1 MHQLDSVR
9 QHPVHQRGKQL
20 TKTQISVSQLHT
32 AILSAMLKTKWKS
45 PQVSDSANNIHTGVC
60 EIDYLMPKLQL
71 QGRICM
77 SGLEWSIANFVASPV
92 KHTTQCCYYW
102 QLVEKQFKVCQQNL
116 FTLQTIASFP

>member
-1 MHQLDSVR
+1 
-9 QHPVHQRGKQL
+9 
-20 TKTQISVSQLHT
+20 
-32 AILSAMLKTKWKS
+32 MLKSKCKT

-92 KHTTQCCYYW
+92 KHTTQCYCYW
-102 QLVEKQFKVCQQNL
+102 QLVEKQFKVCQQSL